1 MHDRTAI
8 PLESNIL
15 STFEEVRTQLTAG
28 TSVILIDGAAQALV
42 LSTQSMQFRS
52 VSEPSGENNLRGSR
66 EGFVELLRVN
76 ISLVRRLVRTETFMA
91 ETLTCGEKTQ
101 TELALLYDRKLVSQ
115 PLLDEIR
122 RRASQARLPFL
133 FDTGYLAPFYSA
145 DIFRFSIGGLYG
157 TARYCRGKNMR
168 GEDCADGQRQPL
180 CHAHSL
186 FF

>member
-1 MHDRTAI
+1 M
-8 PLESNIL
+8 
-15 STFEEVRTQLTAG
+15 
-28 TSVILIDGAAQALV
+28 

-101 TELALLYDRKLVSQ
+101 TELALLDGRKLVSQ

-133 FDTGYLAPFYSA
+133 FDTGYLAPFLPVSYTHL
-145 DIFRFSIGGLYG
+145 DVYKRQGGVHSKDVHAVFPEERRAVFVQYITHPPG
-157 TARYCRGKNMR
+157 RD
-168 GEDCADGQRQPL
+168 DCQTQTVCDVVDGG
-180 CHAHSL
+180 
-186 FF
+186 